1 MTEEIYHILISKRCT
16 HKCPLCCNRL
26 YDLDKLPTI
35 TGEQLRE
42 AHTVCLTG
50 GEPFLLEPWN
60 LIHLCGYIREQYP
73 NIQKMYIYSS
83 GSGFMN
89 YSYDAWLRLI
99 KHIDGLNVSPK
110 NEYEWDVLRKLH
122 LQWHWSE
129 YMGDERLSNRLYV
142 FDDQWSQYELFK
154 QNFTLTDNWQV
165 IGRKWD
171 AEFKTPENEHF
182 VRLPIL
188 W

>member
-1 MTEEIYHILISKRCT
+1 MGRLI
-16 HKCPLCCNRL
+16 
-26 YDLDKLPTI
+26 DADKLKEHYAWWSGDRQADKELFDQIVDLQPTCN
-35 TGEQLRE
+35 QLATDCINR
-42 AHTVCLTG
+42 
-50 GEPFLLEPWN
+50 
-60 LIHLCGYIREQYP
+60 Q
-73 NIQKMYIYSS
+73 
-83 GSGFMN
+83 
-89 YSYDAWLRLI
+89 DA
-99 KHIDGLNVSPK
+99 IDALSTWE

-122 LQWHWSE
+122 LHWHWPE

-154 QNFTLTDNWQV
+154 QDFTLTDNWQI

-188 W
+188 F

>member
-1 MTEEIYHILISKRCT
+1 
-16 HKCPLCCNRL
+16 
-26 YDLDKLPTI
+26 
-35 TGEQLRE
+35 
-42 AHTVCLTG
+42 
-50 GEPFLLEPWN
+50 
-60 LIHLCGYIREQYP
+60 
-73 NIQKMYIYSS
+73 MYIYSS

-89 YSYDAWLRLI
+89 YSYDAWLRLVR
-99 KHIDGLNVSPK
+99 HIDGLNVSPK

-122 LQWHWSE
+122 LHWHWPE

-154 QNFTLTDNWQV
+154 QDFTLTDNWQV